1 MAIEQRPRRRGD
13 RPDAW
18 LVRGLDSMH
27 QIMPYIMPNRTDN
40 EAVMT
45 ETIDLTALNAWLKEK
60 NVEGIE
66 FKYTMFHAILAALTK
81 TIYERPLLNR
91 FISRNRYF
99 DRKEISYSFIVKKKF
114 EDHAAEAVSILRVNL
129 DDERSMIEQMYQKVR
144 SFVYDVRKKQKSDG
158 TTDVMDVI
166 MGMPRIITDLI
177 MAALNF
183 LEKRGRMPAAVQRED
198 PYCSTVFIS
207 NLGSIRMSAQYHHLA
222 NWGTNSIFVII
233 GEKYKKRFLLEDDTE
248 ELREAVD
255 LSVTVDE
262 RIADGVYFANSIH
275 YLKHLLETPE
285 LLDTTIKED

>member
-1 MAIEQRPRRRGD
+1 MAIEQKPHRRGD

-27 QIMPYIMPNRTDN
+27 QIMPYTMPNRTDN

-45 ETIDLTALNAWLKEK
+45 ETIELSALNAWLKEK

-91 FISRNRYF
+91 FISRCCYY
-99 DRKEISYSFIVKKKF
+99 DRKEISYSFVVKKKLA
-114 EDHAAEAVSILRVNL
+114 DHAAEAVSILRVDL

-144 SFVYDVRKKQKSDG
+144 SFVYDVRKKEKSDG
-158 TTDVMDVI
+158 TTDVMDI
-166 MGMPRIITDLI
+166 LTKMPRFMTAFVMSILR
-177 MAALNF
+177 F
-183 LEKRGRMPAAVQRED
+183 LEKRGRMPASVQRVD

-233 GEKYKKRFLLEDDTE
+233 GEKYKKRFLLDDGTE
-248 ELREAVD
+248 ELREVVD
-255 LSVTVDE
+255 LSITVDE
-262 RIADGVYFANSIH
+262 RIADGVYFANSVH

-285 LLDTTIKED
+285 LLDKTIRE